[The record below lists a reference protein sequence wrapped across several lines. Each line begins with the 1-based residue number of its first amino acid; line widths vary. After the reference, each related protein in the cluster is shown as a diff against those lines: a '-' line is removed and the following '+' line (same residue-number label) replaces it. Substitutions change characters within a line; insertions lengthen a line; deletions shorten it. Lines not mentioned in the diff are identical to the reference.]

1 MVIRKKAVLF
11 SVIITSLI
19 FTSKVFSGDF
29 YVGASIGLS
38 DSDASLSAIGAG
50 ATGSIDDT
58 DTGWKLYGG
67 YRINENIA
75 IEGGYVDLG
84 TNSASATL
92 GGTSITGSG
101 DFTGLTLAGVV
112 GTNVT
117 QSVGIFAKAGLI
129 LWDMEASGSSGS
141 TFLAVDD
148 DGTELTFGVGVN
160 MRINSNVKARIEWE
174 RFKTKPL
181 GDDLDFNLLSGG
193 IVIDF

>member
-29 YVGASIGLS
+29 YVGGSIGLS
-38 DSDASLSAIGAG
+38 DSDASLSAICAG